1 MRDIVSDIMGEGQ
14 LKDLLKVADRMRTL
28 CSRREYCTG
37 DILKKAAAALDGDK
51 QKAAEIVAK
60 LIEEKYIDDLR
71 YASAYARD
79 KSSIAGWGE
88 AKIRYMLS
96 AKGISKDIVTQAFE
110 SIDENKAA
118 GRLHKLMDNKARSL
132 KGDPQARLKMLR
144 FGMGRGYSY
153 EEVAAVTDRIIERWK
168 DSES

>member
-1 MRDIVSDIMGEGQ
+1 MGEGQ
-14 LKDLLKVADRMRTL
+14 VKDPLKVADRMRTL
-28 CSRREYCTG
+28 CSRREYCSS
-37 DILKKAAAALDGDK
+37 DILKKVVTALDGDK
-51 QKAAEIVAK
+51 EKAAEIVAK

-79 KSSIAGWGE
+79 KSSISGWGE

-96 AKGISKDIVTQAFE
+96 AKGISKDIVSQAFE

-118 GRLHKLMDNKARSL
+118 GRLEKLMDNKARSL
-132 KGDPQARLKMLR
+132 KDDPQARLKMLR

-153 EEVAAVTDRIIERWK
+153 EEVAAVTNRIIERWK